1 VRDKQNLTIA
11 VHSITLLIIWEP
23 KEQTAWWA

>member
-1 VRDKQNLTIA
+1 VKRNFTIA